1 MNEQERFAELR
12 RLPRAVTGIILL
24 GLPFCMVLGFVTTL
38 VRGIGRAF
46 HYAWLEAR
54 GELAAGKK
62 VYHEVWRTDNER

>member
-12 RLPRAVTGIILL
+12 RLPRAVI
-24 GLPFCMVLGFVTTL
+24 TTL